1 MRQIKPTQGKKGTNP
16 SPFQGKSQKAAKQQK
31 PQVPLTMTKKEKM
44 KIFALETIGNLLE
57 VVNDKGE
64 E

>member
-1 MRQIKPTQGKKGTNP
+1 
-16 SPFQGKSQKAAKQQK
+16 
-31 PQVPLTMTKKEKM
+31 MTKKEKM